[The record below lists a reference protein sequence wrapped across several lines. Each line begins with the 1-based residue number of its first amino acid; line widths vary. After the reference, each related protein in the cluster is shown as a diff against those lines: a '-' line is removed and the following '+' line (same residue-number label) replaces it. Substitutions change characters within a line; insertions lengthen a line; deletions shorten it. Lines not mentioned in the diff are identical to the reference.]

1 MELHKQS
8 LVDKREECSGNIKA
22 NYNQKQQ
29 RGNLRKREKKMEA
42 GKPGTVPGKSRR
54 KYILRKRS
62 KRFTVILLYKTTLN
76 EQVDKTQVQGQ
87 GRKRIE

>member
-8 LVDKREECSGNIKA
+8 LVDKREECSGNRKA

-42 GKPGTVPGKSRR
+42 GKPGTVPGQSRR

-62 KRFTVILLYKTTLN
+62 KRFTVVLLYKTTLN